1 MNDALIKMAYK
12 LVLAEQQRAKEKAR
26 HDSKDAV
33 EREHYKSTITANFIW
48 NPIRDAIELEDLQK
62 FAQLIIQE
70 CLRQIRKDENGS
82 ASDAIGRIA
91 GYFDIE

>member
-1 MNDALIKMAYK
+1 MNDALIKMAF
-12 LVLAEQQRAKEKAR
+12 
-26 HDSKDAV
+26 DADLLFYEDYPPTV
-33 EREHYKSTITANFIW
+33 EGYFPSESPDVRTSVAFN
-48 NPIRDAIELEDLQK
+48 IELEDLQK